1 MFGLVASFYEHFFEG
16 RKDISLLDLGC
27 GDGVLTEE
35 ILRTD
40 KAIRGTLIDGSGAML
55 ERARER
61 LRAYPCLSFIEASFQ
76 TLLHGGIRL
85 EEFDFCFS
93 SQAIHH
99 LGMSDKASLYRYVYA
114 HLRPGGCFVNV
125 DVVLAPS
132 VRVREWY
139 YALWRGWMQEMF
151 GRLGIEDEIPEDIIM
166 RYEDPS
172 SMNRPDTLEVQLEA
186 LTEAGFKDTDC
197 YYKNGIF
204 AVFGGRK
211 V

>member
-1 MFGLVASFYEHFFEG
+1 M
-16 RKDISLLDLGC
+16 
-27 GDGVLTEE
+27 LTEE
-35 ILRTD
+35 ILKIDGT
-40 KAIRGTLIDGSGAML
+40 IRGTLLDGSGTML
-55 ERARER
+55 RKARER
-61 LRAYPCLSFIEASFQ
+61 LQAYPCLSFVEASFHA
-76 TLLHGGIRL
+76 LLRDEIKL

-99 LGMSDKASLYRYVYA
+99 LAMRDKASLFRYVYA
-114 HLRPGGCFVNV
+114 HLRSGGCFVNV

-132 VRVREWY
+132 DNVREWY
-139 YALWRGWMQEMF
+139 YAIWRNWMQEMF
-151 GRLGIEDEIPEDIIM
+151 GRLSIEDEIPDDIIM

-172 SMNRPDTLEVQLEA
+172 SMNKPDTLEAQLEA
-186 LTEAGFKDTDC
+186 LKEAGFGDVDC